1 MPRFLV
7 YAPDCPDYLER
18 RLAVRAEHLARAK
31 LDDDAG
37 IVLCSGPIVPRPGTK
52 AREASLPEGTPN
64 IAGSFMVY
72 QMDTLEQV
80 WDRLK
85 EDVYWKAGIWD
96 QEKII
101 VEELLN

>member
-7 YAPDCPDYLER
+7 YAPDYPDYLEK

-31 LDDDAG
+31 LDDNAG

-80 WDRLK
+80 LDRLK

>member
-7 YAPDCPDYLER
+7 YAPDHPDYLEK
-18 RLAVRAEHLARAK
+18 RLAVRAEHLERAAK
-31 LDDDAG
+31 DTDF
-37 IVLCSGPIVPRPGTK
+37 VLYSGPLVPRPGTK
-52 AREASLPEGTPN
+52 AREAKLPEGTPN

-85 EDVYWKAGIWD
+85 EDVYWRVDIWD
-96 QEKII
+96 KEKII
-101 VEELLN
+101 VDELLG

>member
-7 YAPDCPDYLER
+7 YAPDHPDYLEE
-18 RLAVRAEHLARAK
+18 RLKVRPEHLARAK

-37 IVLCSGPIVPRPGTK
+37 LVLYSGPILPRPDTK
-52 AREASLPEGTPN
+52 ARQASLPEGVLN

-72 QMDTLEQV
+72 KMDTLEQV

-85 EDVYWKAGIWD
+85 EDVYWRADIWD
-96 QEKII
+96 KDRII
-101 VEELLN
+101 VEELIG

>member
-7 YAPDCPDYLER
+7 YAPDYPDYLEK
-18 RLAVRAEHLARAK
+18 RLAVREEHLARAK
-31 LDDDAG
+31 PDNESG
-37 IVLCSGPIVPRPGTK
+37 IVLYSGPILPQPGTK
-52 AREASLPEGTPN
+52 AREATLPEGTPN

-72 QMDTLEQV
+72 KMDTLEQV

-85 EDVYWKAGIWD
+85 EDVYWRAGVWD
-96 QEKII
+96 QKRVF